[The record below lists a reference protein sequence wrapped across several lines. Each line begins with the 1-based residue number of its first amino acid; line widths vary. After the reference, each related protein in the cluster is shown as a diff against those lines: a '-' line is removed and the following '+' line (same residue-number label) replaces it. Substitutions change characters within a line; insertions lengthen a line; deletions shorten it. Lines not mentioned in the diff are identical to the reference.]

1 MNYLVQFVQSWKK
14 SLELFVPNSF
24 KLFVLVT
31 IANILR
37 TYKHIFTY
45 FLPFFVIAI
54 IGQKHFV
61 LKFVFFLGF
70 SSRITH
76 PITFALV
83 IAMLVPWLFAS
94 YLCSRPSVL
103 KKNFFYFKHYIVH
116 FCVFLAIE
124 LFVLFLLN
132 HLLVALCF
140 FYSRTSLFLLPV
152 YAYLCISILLFPF
165 FLLDAQASLINSFFS
180 VIRSLLMG
188 LYNFPALFIMFLT
201 GVLIHKVI
209 TYIFLLY
216 PFLLGLLTIMVEIFR
231 TISKKNFLFTN
242 KNDVKKR
249 KI

>member
-1 MNYLVQFVQSWKK
+1 M
-14 SLELFVPNSF
+14 
-24 KLFVLVT
+24 
-31 IANILR
+31 
-37 TYKHIFTY
+37 
-45 FLPFFVIAI
+45 
-54 IGQKHFV
+54 
-61 LKFVFFLGF
+61 
-70 SSRITH
+70 
-76 PITFALV
+76 
-83 IAMLVPWLFAS
+83 
-94 YLCSRPSVL
+94 
-103 KKNFFYFKHYIVH
+103 H

-216 PFLLGLLTIMVEIFR
+216 PFLSHSVLILCIPIGICVFNTVYV
-231 TISKKNFLFTN
+231 KKLHEQFSLYFTN
-242 KNDVKKR
+242 FS
-249 KI
+249 